1 MSENKNKHIKNNNFI
16 KVINNER
23 TSRIKKLTELRKNN
37 NAFPNNFKINIT
49 SDVLYKKFNNINSI
63 LDKNLV
69 CHIAGRIINFRIM
82 GKASFIKIKDEKGYI
97 QIYLSADSLS
107 LKEYK
112 KIIHQYDLGDI
123 IGIIG
128 NVFKTKTG
136 ILSIYS
142 NKCYLLTKSIRPL
155 PNKFHGL
162 KNQEIKYRKRYLD
175 LIVNDK
181 SKKIF
186 EQRSKIIFTIRNFMN
201 KMNFIEVETPM
212 MQIIPGGATARP
224 FITHHNTFNRNM
236 YLRIAPELYLK
247 RLIIGGFNKIFEINR
262 NFRNEGISTQ
272 HNPEF
277 TMMEL
282 YIAYANYND
291 LIIFFEKML
300 LYIGQKIL
308 KSNQLFFNNNEFNL
322 SKPFNKLTMKES
334 IIYYYPNINYRDLNN
349 FNKLIDISNMLK
361 VKINYNWSI
370 GKIISSIFEE
380 KIINKLI
387 TPTFITEYPTEISPL
402 ARRNELDISI
412 TDRFEFFVCG
422 MEIANGF
429 SELNDPEDQKIRFK
443 QQMILKN
450 EDNNNTQHHFYD
462 KDYIEALEH
471 GLPPTAGLGIGIDR
485 LVMLFTNSQSI
496 RDVILFPTLRP
507 NE

>member
-1 MSENKNKHIKNNNFI
+1 MSEKKNIYIKI
-16 KVINNER
+16 INNER
-23 TSRIKKLTELRKNN
+23 EARIKKLIKLRKNN
-37 NAFPNNFKINIT
+37 NAFPNNFKINVT
-49 SDVLYKKFNNINSI
+49 SDILYKKYNNINSI
-63 LDKNLV
+63 LDKKLV
-69 CHIAGRIINFRIM
+69 FYIAGRIINFRIM
-82 GKASFIKIKDEKGYI
+82 GKASFIKIKDETGYI
-97 QIYLSADSLS
+97 QIYLSTDSLS
-107 LKEYK
+107 IK
-112 KIIHQYDLGDI
+112 KYQNIIKQLDLGDI

-128 NVFKTKTG
+128 NIFKTKTG
-136 ILSIYS
+136 VLSIYS

-162 KNQEIKYRKRYLD
+162 NNQEIKYRKRYLD

-186 EQRSKIIFTIRNFMN
+186 EIRSKIIFIIRNFMN
-201 KMNFIEVETPM
+201 KKNFIEVETPI
-212 MQIIPGGATARP
+212 MQIIPGGATAKP
-224 FITHHNTFNRNM
+224 FITHHNTLNCDM

-282 YIAYANYND
+282 YIAYANYTD
-291 LIIFFEKML
+291 LMIFFEKML
-300 LYIGQKIL
+300 FYIGKKIL
-308 KSNQLFFNNNEFNL
+308 NSNKLLFNNNEFDL

-334 IIYYYPNINYRDLNN
+334 IVYHYPNIDYNHLNN
-349 FNKLIDISNMLK
+349 FNKLIEISNMLK

-387 TPTFITEYPTEISPL
+387 SPTFITEYPTEISPL
-402 ARRNELDISI
+402 ARRNELDESI
-412 TDRFEFFVCG
+412 TDRFEFFICG

-429 SELNDPEDQKIRFK
+429 SELNDPEDQKIRFE
-443 QQMILKN
+443 QQMIRKN
-450 EDNNNTQHHFYD
+450 EEDNIQDQFYD
-462 KDYIEALEH
+462 KDYIEALEY

-485 LVMLFTNSQSI
+485 LVMLFTNSTSI
-496 RDVILFPTLRP
+496 KDVILFPTLRP
-507 NE
+507 IK

>member
-1 MSENKNKHIKNNNFI
+1 MSEKKNKNFKKNDFI
-16 KVINNER
+16 KIINNER
-23 TSRIKKLTELRKNN
+23 ESRIKKLIELRKNN
-37 NAFPNNFKINIT
+37 NAFPNNFKVNIT
-49 SDVLYKKFNNINSI
+49 SDVLYKRFNNLNSI
-63 LDKNLV
+63 LDKNLIY
-69 CHIAGRIINFRIM
+69 HIAGRIINFRIM
-82 GKASFIKIKDEKGYI
+82 GKASFIKIKDETGYI

-107 LKEYK
+107 IKKYK
-112 KIIHQYDLGDI
+112 KIIYQCDLGDI
-123 IGIIG
+123 IGVIG
-128 NVFKTKTG
+128 NIFKTKTG
-136 ILSIYS
+136 VLSIYTK
-142 NKCYLLTKSIRPL
+142 KCYLLTKSIRPL

-162 KNQEIKYRKRYLD
+162 KNQEVKYRKRYLD
-175 LIVNDK
+175 LIVNNE

-186 EQRSKIIFTIRNFMN
+186 EKRSKIIFTIRNFMN
-201 KMNFIEVETPM
+201 EMNFIEVETPM

-224 FITHHNTFNRNM
+224 FITHHNTFKRNM

-291 LIIFFEKML
+291 LIILLEKML
-300 LYIGQKIL
+300 FHIGQKIL
-308 KSNQLFFNNNEFNL
+308 NSNKLFFNNNEFDL

-334 IIYYYPNINYRDLNN
+334 IVYYYPSINYKDLND
-349 FNKLIDISNMLK
+349 FNKLINISNMLK

-387 TPTFITEYPTEISPL
+387 IPTFITEYPTEISPL
-402 ARRNELDISI
+402 ARRNELDTSL
-412 TDRFEFFVCG
+412 TDRFEFFVNG

-443 QQMILKN
+443 QQMLLKN
-450 EDNNNTQHHFYD
+450 EEDSTQHNFYD
-462 KDYIEALEH
+462 KDYIEALEY

-485 LVMLFTNSQSI
+485 LIMLFTNSQSI

-507 NE
+507 TE